1 MWRIMKSKSRR
12 RDDSNFIL
20 QSYCAFF
27 FHFSPSFCWVFLAYS
42 DLHRHYDFKIKLP
55 KLQKKKKNHFMFLPS
70 IHLSA
75 ETTRFRWY
83 GWFGQ
88 YFFRYETWGVPV
100 SVHWP
105 AQYIPVVSAGTAP
118 NWLPCFLIFI

>member
-1 MWRIMKSKSRR
+1 MKSKSRR

-55 KLQKKKKNHFMFLPS
+55 KLQKKKKIISCFC
-70 IHLSA
+70 
-75 ETTRFRWY
+75 
-83 GWFGQ
+83 
-88 YFFRYETWGVPV
+88 PV
-100 SVHWP
+100 SIYRPKQLDFAGMADSANIFFDMKHGVYLYRCTGRHSI
-105 AQYIPVVSAGTAP
+105 YRSYRPVRHQID
-118 NWLPCFLIFI
+118 FLAF